1 MQLRRLS
8 GGKQCCV
15 RIVMAA
21 ANTYLLTFLSIQ
33 HVRLTLVEVFLLFS
47 VESKIP
53 FKYLSHIL

>member
-1 MQLRRLS
+1 M
-8 GGKQCCV
+8 C
-15 RIVMAA
+15 AA
-21 ANTYLLTFLSIQ
+21 QEAFRWQTVLCSYRNGSSKHLLTFLSIQ